1 MRLIRLVVLMLV
13 ALLPSLSASRAV
25 GAPGWVTF
33 THPDPPF
40 AIQYPGGWV
49 RLSAD
54 KVALLVL
61 VDPETRGLGLVVV
74 GVRVGPG
81 ENAYTLEPRLPQIIS
96 RSFSDYRPLRTD
108 RTVLNGRPA
117 IVHYFTG
124 VRSDV
129 RVYVMLGAVA
139 TNAWGFV
146 LYGTTTVDSPRL
158 REELGLLQRIIA
170 GFRPGR

>member
-1 MRLIRLVVLMLV
+1 
-13 ALLPSLSASRAV
+13 
-25 GAPGWVTF
+25 
-33 THPDPPF
+33 
-40 AIQYPGGWV
+40 V

-74 GVRVGPG
+74 GVQVGPG
-81 ENAYTLEPRLPQIIS
+81 ENAYNLEPRLPQIIS

-124 VRSDV
+124 IRNDT

-139 TNAWGFV
+139 TNAWGYV

-158 REELGLLQRIIA
+158 REELTLLQRIIA

>member
-1 MRLIRLVVLMLV
+1 MRLIRLTAVVML
-13 ALLPSLSASRAV
+13 ALSLPLGAQPAAGGSA
-25 GAPGWVTF
+25 WVTF
-33 THPDPPF
+33 THPNPPF
-40 AIQYPGGWV
+40 AIQYPGDWV
-49 RLSAD
+49 RLTAD

-74 GVRVGPG
+74 GVEVGPG
-81 ENAYTLEPRLPQIIS
+81 ENAYNLEPRLPQIIS

-108 RTVLNGRPA
+108 RTALNGRPA

-124 VRSDV
+124 IRNGV

-139 TNAWGFV
+139 TNAWGYV

>member
-1 MRLIRLVVLMLV
+1 MRLIRV
-13 ALLPSLSASRAV
+13 ASIVILALSLALGAQPAAGSSA
-25 GAPGWVTF
+25 WVTF
-33 THPDPPF
+33 THPNPPF
-40 AIQYPGGWV
+40 AIQYPGDWV
-49 RLSAD
+49 RLAAD

-74 GVRVGPG
+74 GVEVGPG

-124 VRSDV
+124 IRNGV

-139 TNAWGFV
+139 TNAWGYV
-146 LYGTTTVDSPRL
+146 LYGTTTVDSPHL